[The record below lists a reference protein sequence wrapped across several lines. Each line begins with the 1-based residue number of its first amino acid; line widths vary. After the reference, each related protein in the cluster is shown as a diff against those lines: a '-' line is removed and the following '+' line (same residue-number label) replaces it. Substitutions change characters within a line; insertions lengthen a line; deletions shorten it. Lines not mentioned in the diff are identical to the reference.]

1 MRLFES
7 ETYDFDWWTVIRGKR
22 ICPLIRCVNF
32 LECPQ
37 IGDFTAFVSFPF
49 FRAWPAIIVVILE
62 WLLYLLLPFQKEF
75 CLSDIADSEWSGTGE
90 ISHYFAYQRAKFF
103 AGNKITYTNSLY
115 LQNAW
120 YVSPSPKPF
129 GNEIMKISGTCYP
142 ISQQSSNF
150 SPAIFKKF

>member
-7 ETYDFDWWTVIRGKR
+7 ETYDFDWWRVIRGKR
-22 ICPLIRCVNF
+22 IWPLIRCVNF

-37 IGDFTAFVSFPF
+37 IGDFTAFVSLVS
-49 FRAWPAIIVVILE
+49 AWSAIIVVILE
-62 WLLYLLLPFQKEF
+62 WLLYLLLPFQKQF
-75 CLSDIADSEWSGTGE
+75 CLSDIVDSEWSGTGE

>member
-1 MRLFES
+1 MRLSES

-37 IGDFTAFVSFPF
+37 IGDFTAFVSLVS
-49 FRAWPAIIVVILE
+49 AWSAIIVVILE
-62 WLLYLLLPFQKEF
+62 WLLYLLLPFQKQF
-75 CLSDIADSEWSGTGE
+75 CLSDIVDSDWSGTGE
-90 ISHYFAYQRAKFF
+90 ISQYFAYQRAKFF